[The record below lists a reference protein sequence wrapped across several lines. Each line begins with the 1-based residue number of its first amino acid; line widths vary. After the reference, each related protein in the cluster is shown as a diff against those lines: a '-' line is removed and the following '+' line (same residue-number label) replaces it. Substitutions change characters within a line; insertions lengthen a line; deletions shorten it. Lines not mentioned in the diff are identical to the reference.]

1 MSKEKQIEEMA
12 KVMCGGCPDNKECM
26 HCLCADWYRA
36 ETLYNAG
43 YRKQSENTVEVIRCK
58 DCRYFGRKDD
68 NFYLR
73 QCEGCGDI
81 NEPCGFCVMFGFCTN
96 KNGYCYKG
104 ERRED
109 DA

>member
-1 MSKEKQIEEMA
+1 MDKEKQIEEIYEEIKYGTGSYSDDA
-12 KVMCGGCPDNKECM
+12 RSV
-26 HCLCADWYRA
+26 A
-36 ETLYNAG
+36 EILYDIG

-58 DCRYFGRKDD
+58 DCRYFGSKDD

-81 NEPCGFCVMFGFCTN
+81 NEPCGFCAMFGFCTN

-109 DA
+109 DAK

>member
-1 MSKEKQIEEMA
+1 MDKEKQIEEIYEEIKYGTGSYSDDA
-12 KVMCGGCPDNKECM
+12 RSV
-26 HCLCADWYRA
+26 A
-36 ETLYNAG
+36 EILYDIG

>member
-1 MSKEKQIEEMA
+1 MDREKQIEEKHELSESIYMS
-12 KVMCGGCPDNKECM
+12 GYG
-26 HCLCADWYRA
+26 LDWKDSDDIA
-36 ETLYNAG
+36 EQLYNAG